1 MVDVIGL
8 LQNELKISNKSK
20 LIVSVSGGADSM
32 MLLSILK
39 DSPYMIE
46 VVHFNHMK
54 RQQSK
59 IEADLVRSYCQT
71 NDIPFHYYLIEV
83 DEGNFHHQAHTLRLH
98 YLKDVAKVVKAKY
111 ILTAHHLDDLLENI
125 LIKLTRGSNLLG
137 YAGMQLSH
145 TKNGITYVKP
155 LLYISKKDI
164 IDYVTTKSIPY
175 LDDESNE
182 ENYYLRNRYRH
193 AIIPVMKQENFNLLT
208 QAKNYHHQVTKAFQF
223 IRNTTID
230 LLNKKD
236 EIMISDFKL
245 YDPAI
250 QEDMI
255 AYLLENKQINTSYEI
270 ILSIKKIIL
279 SDKPNQVVDLSHQY
293 QFIKAYDISYVKL
306 KKREKNVEIEVK
318 SGETKLTNNVIFT
331 FLDNSNTPTEDL
343 EKLCYNKLAFPLWI
357 RHRQNGDKLTYD
369 FGHKKLKDLL
379 IDKKIPM
386 EKRHQLWVLTD
397 NENNILWVQDLY
409 INQTLGN
416 EKVVYIKLKETTH
429 A

>member
-1 MVDVIGL
+1 MTDIIDL
-8 LQNELKISNKSK
+8 LQSELKIQKKSK
-20 LIVSVSGGADSM
+20 LIISVSGGADSM

-59 IEADLVRSYCQT
+59 IEADLVRSYCET
-71 NDIPFHYYLIEV
+71 HDIPFHYYLVEV
-83 DEGNFHHQAHTLRLH
+83 DEGNFHHQAHMLRLH
-98 YLKDVAKVVKAKY
+98 YLKDVAKVAKARY

-145 TKNGITYVKP
+145 TKKGITYVKP
-155 LLYISKKDI
+155 LLYISKNEI
-164 IDYVTTKSIPY
+164 LDYVLKHNIPY
-175 LDDESNE
+175 LNDESNE

-193 AIIPVMKQENFNLLT
+193 AIIPIMKQENLNLLS

-223 IRNTTID
+223 IRNTTLG
-230 LLNKKD
+230 LLDKKD
-236 EIMISDFKL
+236 EIEVSKFKN

-270 ILSIKKIIL
+270 IISIKKMIL
-279 SDKPNQVVDLSHQY
+279 NEKPNQVIDLSHQY
-293 QFIKAYDISYVKL
+293 QFIKAYDKSYVKL
-306 KKREKNVEIEVK
+306 KKIEKNVKFEVK
-318 SGETKLTNNVIFT
+318 LGETKLTNNVIFT

-357 RHRQNGDKLTYD
+357 RHRQNGDKLAYS

-386 EKRHQLWVLTD
+386 DKRHQLWVLTD
-397 NENNILWVQDLY
+397 NEDNILWVQDLY
-409 INQTLGN
+409 MNQTLGN
-416 EKVVYIKLKETTH
+416 EKSVYLKIKETKH